1 MKGGMIIKE
10 ILACI
15 RGKEAFPRE
24 WEAGKRGG
32 RDLSGGAFLTQW
44 RRKSL
49 LLGFFFSGNEDTLPP

>member
-24 WEAGKRGG
+24 WEAGKGG
-32 RDLSGGAFLTQW
+32 RDLSGGAF
-44 RRKSL
+44 
-49 LLGFFFSGNEDTLPP
+49 

>member
-24 WEAGKRGG
+24 WEAGKRG
-32 RDLSGGAFLTQW
+32 
-44 RRKSL
+44 
-49 LLGFFFSGNEDTLPP
+49 

>member
-24 WEAGKRGG
+24 WEAGKRGK
-32 RDLSGGAFLTQW
+32 RPF
-44 RRKSL
+44 RR
-49 LLGFFFSGNEDTLPP
+49 GFFDTMAAEEPAFRLSLQRE

>member
-1 MKGGMIIKE
+1 MEGGMIIKE

-24 WEAGKRGG
+24 WEAGKKG
-32 RDLSGGAFLTQW
+32 RKPFRRFFLTPW

-49 LLGFFFSGNEDTLPP
+49 LLGFFFSGNEATLPP

>member
-1 MKGGMIIKE
+1 MEGGMIIKE

-24 WEAGKRGG
+24 WEAGKRG
-32 RDLSGGAFLTQW
+32 RKPFRRVFLTPW

-49 LLGFFFSGNEDTLPP
+49 LLGFFFSGNEATLPP

>member
-15 RGKEAFPRE
+15 RGKEAVNGRRE
-24 WEAGKRGG
+24 KGG

>member
-24 WEAGKRGG
+24 WEAEKRGKRP
-32 RDLSGGAFLTQW
+32 F
-44 RRKSL
+44 RR
-49 LLGFFFSGNEDTLPP
+49 GFFDTMAAEEPAFRLFLQRE

>member
-24 WEAGKRGG
+24 WEAEKG
-32 RDLSGGAFLTQW
+32 
-44 RRKSL
+44 
-49 LLGFFFSGNEDTLPP
+49 EDTFPEGLF

>member
-24 WEAGKRGG
+24 WEAGKRGKHYG
-32 RDLSGGAFLTQW
+32 QGHKRQTVKRAADN
-44 RRKSL
+44 K
-49 LLGFFFSGNEDTLPP
+49 

>member
-24 WEAGKRGG
+24 WEAEKGG
-32 RDLSGGAFLTQW
+32 RYLSGGAFLTQW